1 MRPMKPA
8 SEGIKELAKKLQS
21 GPTLNKFIQSGKP
34 LKADITPEG
43 TSGKDASRLPEWL
56 KINPIVPSGKRYQT
70 LKESLASLKLN
81 TVCQEAR
88 CPNISECWNGGT
100 DGKHL
105 STATIMLM
113 GDECTRGCRF
123 CAVKT
128 SRTPKALDPD
138 EPENTANAI
147 SKWGVGYVVLTSVD
161 RDGILIYIHLIFIVF

>member
-1 MRPMKPA
+1 MKPT

-21 GPTLNKFIQSGKP
+21 GPTFSKFIQPDQS
-34 LKADITPEG
+34 LKATVTPKWTHGGG
-43 TSGKDASRLPEWL
+43 TSRLPDWL

-128 SRTPKALDPD
+128 SRAPRALDPD

-147 SKWGVGYVVLTSVD
+147 ATWGVEYVVLTSVD
-161 RDGILIYIHLIFIVF
+161 RDGMLYSHSISVML